1 MKKARD
7 ILIYTIALLLSSTLF
22 GQQLRIGIFRDV
34 AAKEVI
40 VDYHK
45 GSYSIYTDTGYYSSI
60 LPNES
65 VQLKVTASNLIE
77 LRFNYQVVGTFKKIR
92 LIENQLNNSVS
103 IQVTQPKTK
112 LRKYQNDF
120 EIFAKDGALTIVNLV
135 DVDNYLEG
143 VIESE
148 GGGGKEL
155 EYYKV
160 QALISRTYL
169 FKYFNKHEKEGFSL
183 CDRVHCQAYHSMMR
197 FTPAI
202 DTAVRATENLVLK
215 DENGHLIDA
224 FFHANCGGQTSEAK
238 YIWNNNLPYLNSFKD
253 TFCIYTKQAIWEKRI
268 PQQEWADFLVKQY
281 NYPINDSVFGPLI
294 FTFNQPERMAF
305 YHSSL
310 LGIPLRDI
318 RVRFGLRSTFFNVY
332 PDGTDVILSG
342 RGYGHGVGLC
352 QEGAMKMALY
362 HYTFRQIAIYYFPGA
377 SIVDMRREELFNFE
391 EDSTYLLKSY

>member
-1 MKKARD
+1 MKTRD
-7 ILIYTIALLLSSTLF
+7 ILIIPILLLLSNSLF

-34 AAKEVI
+34 AAKEII
-40 VDYHK
+40 VDYNQ
-45 GSYSIYTDTGYYSSI
+45 GSYSIYTDTGYFSSI

-65 VQLKVTASNLIE
+65 VQLKITATNQIE
-77 LRFNYQVVGTFKKIR
+77 LKFNYQTVGVFNKIR
-92 LIENQLNNSVS
+92 LIENQLNNSIS

-120 EIFAKDGALTIVNLV
+120 EIFAKNGTLTVVNLV
-135 DVDNYLEG
+135 DIDNYLEG

-197 FTPAI
+197 FTSSI

-215 DENGHLIDA
+215 DENSYLIDA

-238 YIWNNNLPYLNSFKD
+238 YIWNNNVPYLNSFKD

-268 PQQEWADFLVKQY
+268 PQQEWADFLVNHY
-281 NYPINDSVFGPLI
+281 NYPINDSVYGPLI

-318 RVRFGLRSTFFNVY
+318 RSRFGLRSTFFNVY
-332 PDGTDVILSG
+332 PDGTDVVLTG

-352 QEGAMKMALY
+352 QEGAMKMAHY

-377 SIVDMRREELFNFE
+377 HIVDMRKEELFNFE
-391 EDSTYLLKSY
+391 EDSTYLLEPH